1 MKYNINCVYFILR
14 ECASYISR
22 NRIQITL
29 QLRHKNT
36 IPILWSHVFTVLKLC
51 FAETVV
57 FLSLCHSY
65 LSTSLKTFLVINIDR
80 RNNKPKFKYCEH
92 YIKWIFLL
100 KNSIKF
106 YANKSFEMVFFFLQ
120 FAIWEYVPKVL
131 KFRFVMIKLQTRKY
145 FCSIR
150 YWTIC
155 IIQSSSVH
163 ITITVRR

>member
-1 MKYNINCVYFILR
+1 MVACFYR
-14 ECASYISR
+14 A
-22 NRIQITL
+22 QI
-29 QLRHKNT
+29 
-36 IPILWSHVFTVLKLC
+36 VFRWNGR
-51 FAETVV
+51 

-100 KNSIKF
+100 KNSIKV
-106 YANKSFEMVFFFLQ
+106 YANKSFEIVFFFLQ